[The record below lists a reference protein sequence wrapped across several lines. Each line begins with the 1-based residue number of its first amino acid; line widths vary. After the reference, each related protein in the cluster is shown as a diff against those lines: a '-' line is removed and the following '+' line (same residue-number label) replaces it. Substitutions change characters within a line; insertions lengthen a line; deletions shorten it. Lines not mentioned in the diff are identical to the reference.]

1 MHNDYPLAPD
11 KLAIPQIIVK
21 KIADKYKIKVGDVKK
36 FILNLGE
43 KTSFVFVFRNKNWL
57 KFTEF

>member
-1 MHNDYPLAPD
+1 MHNDYPVAPD

-21 KIADKYKIKVGDVKK
+21 KIADKYRIKVGDVKK

-43 KTSFVFVFRNKNWL
+43 KTSFVFGFRNK
-57 KFTEF
+57 TD